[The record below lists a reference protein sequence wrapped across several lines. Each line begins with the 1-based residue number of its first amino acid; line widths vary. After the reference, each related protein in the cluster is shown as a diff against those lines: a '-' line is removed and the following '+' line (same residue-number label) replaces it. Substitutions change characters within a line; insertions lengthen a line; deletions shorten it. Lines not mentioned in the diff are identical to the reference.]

1 MIETIDLVDTDS
13 DQEQDPDAETVQSP
27 SVPPT
32 SNILKPAAEE
42 AAADAAAVGEKAAV
56 ESPPLDPEAV
66 ADMAD
71 MAAAGCAVVTRVREV
86 LQHRA
91 AEDEGRAVIPSH
103 RALRCIAKPP
113 ARPHT
118 TAQNDGAALST
129 MRSGVS
135 EPLFGRLDR
144 DAETFCVRAVP
155 KAPNASQAATARGL
169 AARIAAIDAQVESSR
184 IAALQNTAP
193 SPAIRVA
200 ALHYSPSAL
209 YWIQQEIR
217 YVFF

>member
-1 MIETIDLVDTDS
+1 VIETIDLVDTDS
-13 DQEQDPDAETVQSP
+13 DQEQDPDVETVQSP

-103 RALRCIAKPP
+103 RALRCMAKPP

-118 TAQNDGAALST
+118 TAQNDGAALY
-129 MRSGVS
+129 VHDA
-135 EPLFGRLDR
+135 FGGIGT
-144 DAETFCVRAVP
+144 TFW
-155 KAPNASQAATARGL
+155 
-169 AARIAAIDAQVESSR
+169 
-184 IAALQNTAP
+184 ALG
-193 SPAIRVA
+193 
-200 ALHYSPSAL
+200 
-209 YWIQQEIR
+209 
-217 YVFF
+217 